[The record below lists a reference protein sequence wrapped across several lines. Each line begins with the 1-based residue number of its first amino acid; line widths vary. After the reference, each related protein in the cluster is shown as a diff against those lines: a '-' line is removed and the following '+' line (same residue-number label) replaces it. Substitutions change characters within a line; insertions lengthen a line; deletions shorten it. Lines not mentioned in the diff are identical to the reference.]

1 MNPGYIQRIYNSRYF
16 WWHLTLADLR
26 AKYQRTALG
35 LLWSIIQPL
44 AMTLLFA
51 FVLSNIFKQ
60 PVQDTILYIY
70 SGLICWDVVIFTSIS
85 GSMAFM
91 NAAPYMRQFAHPI
104 AIYPLRS
111 VLVGLINFGL
121 ALIGLICWVLLWQPG
136 NVSLSWLSLPVAI
149 MIFLLVAWPLA
160 IICAIIGTL
169 FRDFSQLL
177 TIALQALWFVSPVF
191 FSTEVFINGG
201 IGFLVYDNP
210 VYHLLELIRA
220 PFLHGQFPTL
230 INYGI
235 TIVLMSILWCMAVYL
250 LSHFEKRIILY
261 L

>member
-1 MNPGYIQRIYNSRYF
+1 MVSDYLKRIYISRYF

-51 FVLSNIFKQ
+51 FVLSNIFNQ

-70 SGLICWDVVIFTSIS
+70 SGLICWDVVIFSSTS

-91 NAAPYMRQFAHPI
+91 NAAPYMKQFAHPI

-121 ALIGLICWVLLWQPG
+121 ALIGLICLVVLWQPG
-136 NVSLSWLSLPVAI
+136 NVAISWISLPFTIV
-149 MIFLLVAWPLA
+149 IFLLVAWPLA

-191 FSTEVFINGG
+191 FATDVFINAG
-201 IGFLVYDNP
+201 IGFLVYYNP
-210 VYHLLELIRA
+210 IYHLLELIRA
-220 PFLHGQFPTL
+220 PFLYGQFPTL
-230 INYGI
+230 INYGVSI
-235 TIVLMSILWCMAVYL
+235 FLMSVLWCIAVYL

>member
-1 MNPGYIQRIYNSRYF
+1 MYSNYITRIYRSRYF

-44 AMTLLFA
+44 AMTLLLA
-51 FVLSNIFKQ
+51 FVMTNIFKQ
-60 PVQDTILYIY
+60 PIQDTILYIY
-70 SGLICWDVVIFTSIS
+70 SGIICWNIVVFASIS
-85 GSMAFM
+85 GSMSFM
-91 NAAPYMRQFAHPI
+91 NAAPYMKQFAHPI

-111 VLVGLINFGL
+111 VLVSLIDFGL
-121 ALIGLICWVLLWQPG
+121 ALIGLICWILIWQPE
-136 NVSLSWLSLPVAI
+136 NISPSWLSLPLAI
-149 MIFLLVAWPLA
+149 LLLLLSAWPLA
-160 IICAIIGTL
+160 IICAVIGTI

-191 FSTEVFINGG
+191 FATQVFINGG

-210 VYHLLELIRA
+210 IYHILELIRA

-230 INYGI
+230 INYGVVI
-235 TIVLMSILWCMAVYL
+235 ISMVGLWCIAILL

>member
-1 MNPGYIQRIYNSRYF
+1 MIPVYIKKIYSSRYF

-51 FVLSNIFKQ
+51 FVLTNIFKT
-60 PVQDTILYIY
+60 PVKDTILYIY
-70 SGLICWDVVIFTSIS
+70 SGLICWDMIIFTSIS

-91 NAAPYMRQFAHPI
+91 NAAPYMKQFAHPI
-104 AIYPLRS
+104 AIYPLRT

-121 ALIGLICWVLLWQPG
+121 ALIGLICWVFLWQPG
-136 NVSLSWLSLPVAI
+136 NVSLSWISLPFTI
-149 MIFLLVAWPLA
+149 LIFLMVAWPFA
-160 IICAIIGTL
+160 IICAITGTL
-169 FRDFSQLL
+169 FRDFSQLI

-191 FSTEVFINGG
+191 FSKEVFINAG
-201 IGFLVYDNP
+201 IGFLVYLNP
-210 VYHLLELIRA
+210 IYYLLELIRA
-220 PFLHGQFPTL
+220 PFLYGQFPTL
-230 INYGI
+230 FNYGV
-235 TIVLMSILWCMAVYL
+235 TILLMSVLWCIAIYL